1 MRATIGS
8 PRAVAPFHAELKSS
22 LSRSGIPRSVRLRY
36 LLAISELFGV
46 AISRYILEVPA
57 LVAMSTDEIVKLLAP
72 AIGAQLGKGH

>member
-1 MRATIGS
+1 
-8 PRAVAPFHAELKSS
+8 
-22 LSRSGIPRSVRLRY
+22 VRLRY